1 MKEKGEEKEK
11 APPHDWC
18 PGRPSTFSLFCKRS
32 IYISIFT
39 THLTPEYLVTKRLP

>member
-32 IYISIFT
+32 IYII
-39 THLTPEYLVTKRLP
+39 YLHHPLDT